1 MSDQFKILVFVD
13 RNATINQGVP
23 IVDPC
28 KLKVKNNVGQGRFVE
43 VYTAEFLEP
52 GQHSIHTVAIKTPM
66 L

>member
-1 MSDQFKILVFVD
+1 MSEQFKILVFVD
-13 RNATINQGVP
+13 RNATINQVP

-28 KLKVKNNVGQGRFVE
+28 KLNMKNNVGQGRFGE

-52 GQHSIHTVAIKTPM
+52 GQHSIQTAAIKTPM